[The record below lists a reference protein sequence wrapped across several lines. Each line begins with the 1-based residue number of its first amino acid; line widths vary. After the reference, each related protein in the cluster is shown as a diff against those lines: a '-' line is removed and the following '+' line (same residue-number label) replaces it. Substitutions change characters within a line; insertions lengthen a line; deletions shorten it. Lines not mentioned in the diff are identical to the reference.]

1 MDLMNRITV
10 EPGKCGGRPCIRGYR
25 FRVSDLLE
33 LIAAGAT
40 QEEILADYEFL
51 EPEDISAAM
60 RYAARLLDHR
70 VITAPT
76 VSAA

>member
-33 LIAAGAT
+33 
-40 QEEILADYEFL
+40 
-51 EPEDISAAM
+51 PEDISAAM
-60 RYAARLLDHR
+60 RYAARLLDHP